1 MPERGVLWVF
11 FQNHLRF
18 GKQPP
23 GSAPVL
29 SRHYITARGSGKQEG
44 RKNRYVRRARKLV
57 YVVSLY

>member
-29 SRHYITARGSGKQEG
+29 SRHYITARGSGKQQ
-44 RKNRYVRRARKLV
+44 RQYCVTKKTMAALSFINLQ
-57 YVVSLY
+57 

>member
-1 MPERGVLWVF
+1 MF